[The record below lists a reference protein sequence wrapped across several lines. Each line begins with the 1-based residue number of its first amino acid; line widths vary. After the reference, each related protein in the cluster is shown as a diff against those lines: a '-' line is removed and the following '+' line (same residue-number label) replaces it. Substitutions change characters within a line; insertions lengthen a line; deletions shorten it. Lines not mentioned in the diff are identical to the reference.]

1 MTVDLWYFKL
11 YDSQCL
17 KYQRFTPTGC
27 KDKEIDFVTKL

>member
-11 YDSQCL
+11 YDSQS
-17 KYQRFTPTGC
+17 FTPTGC